1 MNDRPRILL
10 VHGAWGSPGLWDLVA
25 PALRGENLEVAVA
38 DLPTMQS
45 ASSTLAD
52 DADHVRS
59 LAGDGSTVL
68 VGHSY
73 GGAVITEAAA
83 GLDIVHLVYL
93 ASVILE
99 AGETFFEW
107 ISKRDAGG
115 PPLDLRDDGTAMV
128 TQWGDPDRY
137 DVEAEALFERNPPRP
152 FAVGGALTPVSAAPW
167 HDVPSTFV
175 LAEDDRVIHP
185 DTQREVAPR
194 ASHTITVDGGHLVQ
208 GSHPRVVVDLIR
220 DLATRS

>member
-1 MNDRPRILL
+1 MSDRPQILL

-25 PALRGENLEVAVA
+25 PPLRAENLEVAVA
-38 DLPTMQS
+38 DLPTMKS
-45 ASSTLAD
+45 ASATLSD

-59 LAGDGSTVL
+59 LARNGSTVL

-83 GLDIVHLVYL
+83 GLDAAHLVYL
-93 ASVILE
+93 ASVILDV
-99 AGETFFEW
+99 GETFFEW
-107 ISKRDAGG
+107 VSRRDAGG

-137 DVEAEALFERNPPRP
+137 DIEAEALFERNPPRP
-152 FAVGGALTPVSAAPW
+152 FAVGAALTPVSAAPW

-175 LAEDDRVIHP
+175 LAEDDLVIHP
-185 DTQREVAPR
+185 DTQHEVATR
-194 ASHTITVDGGHLVQ
+194 ASRTITVPGGHLVH
-208 GSHPRVVVDLIR
+208 GSHPLVVIDLIR
-220 DLATRS
+220 EVSAPP